1 MTGKEYSEKNKER
14 IAERTKKRYWE
25 NHEEMLRKQRADR
38 ARRKA
43 QGGR

>member
-25 NHEEMLRKQRADR
+25 NHEEMLSRQREYRAKRK
-38 ARRKA
+38 
-43 QGGR
+43 GGVK